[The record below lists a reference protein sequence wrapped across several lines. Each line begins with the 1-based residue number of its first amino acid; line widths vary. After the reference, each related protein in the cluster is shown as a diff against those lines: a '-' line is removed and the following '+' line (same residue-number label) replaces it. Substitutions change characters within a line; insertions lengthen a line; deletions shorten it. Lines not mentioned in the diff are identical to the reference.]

1 MNSLESI
8 ELYPHNLPIDVNK
21 SIAVVGSAESLW
33 NHQYGKLIDSHFY
46 VLRFNIGGIKNP
58 TVQGSKTSICFING
72 NVNKGR
78 SMFYEKIA
86 IANRNHPDAYNTW
99 IHTYADDED
108 KIPRWSSGMI
118 VLENLNRLKAR
129 KVSLFGFDFKKTGSH
144 HDGNIRKIPHDWEWE
159 KNRSIQLVEKN
170 GWNFYEMI

>member
-1 MNSLESI
+1 MRR
-8 ELYPHNLPIDVNK
+8 LYPHNLPIDVCKK

-33 NHQYGKLIDSHFY
+33 SHQYGELIDSHFY
-46 VLRFNIGGIKNP
+46 VLRFNIGGIKTP
-58 TVQGSKTSICFING
+58 TVQEGSKTSICFING
-72 NVNKGR
+72 PLNKGGKE
-78 SMFYEKIA
+78 FYRKVA

-99 IHTYADDED
+99 IHTYEADED
-108 KIPRWSSGMI
+108 KKHRWSSGMI

-159 KNRSIQLVEKN
+159 ENRSIQLVEKN
-170 GWNFYEMI
+170 GWNFMR